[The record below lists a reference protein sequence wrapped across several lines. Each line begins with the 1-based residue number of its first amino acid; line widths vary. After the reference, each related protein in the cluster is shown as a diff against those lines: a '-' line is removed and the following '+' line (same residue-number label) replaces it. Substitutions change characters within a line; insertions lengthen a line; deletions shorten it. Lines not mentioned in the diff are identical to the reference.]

1 MRKNYETI
9 SGDARMIKAISIK
22 DKLKNQAT
30 LNGKTMQ
37 EMLTL
42 YGLERTVY
50 RISVSDYAD
59 RFTLKGGI
67 FLYAL
72 FNGDFTR
79 TTRDIDL
86 LAENIA
92 NNSETMQ
99 SIFTKIF
106 SIDCDDAL
114 RYDLSSLEVQNI
126 TEFKEYHGVNV
137 SIMAYLDNTRVPI
150 SIDIGFGDV
159 IYPNKSQIQFPAL
172 LNMESPKIYAYSI
185 YSAISEKFE
194 AIVSLG
200 NANSRYKDF
209 YDIYILASNYSLEGH
224 IFKNAIIETFNHR
237 ETELNDIVAFENEFA
252 QNELHQN
259 RWNAFLRKKKTMIT
273 ISFSDML
280 TVIRQLFIPIVESI
294 VNGNEFYF
302 TWDYNDKKWK

>member
-1 MRKNYETI
+1 
-9 SGDARMIKAISIK
+9 MIKAISIK
-22 DKLKNQAT
+22 DKLKNQAI
-30 LNGKTMQ
+30 LSGKTMQ

-42 YGLERTVY
+42 YGLERSVY
-50 RISVSDYAD
+50 RISVSEYAD

-106 SIDCDDAL
+106 SIECDDAL

-137 SIMAYLDNTRVPI
+137 SIMAFI
-150 SIDIGFGDV
+150 SWL
-159 IYPNKSQIQFPAL
+159 QIIRWKGIFLRMRL
-172 LNMESPKIYAYSI
+172 LRH
-185 YSAISEKFE
+185 
-194 AIVSLG
+194 L
-200 NANSRYKDF
+200 
-209 YDIYILASNYSLEGH
+209 
-224 IFKNAIIETFNHR
+224 IIEKRN
-237 ETELNDIVAFENEFA
+237 
-252 QNELHQN
+252 
-259 RWNAFLRKKKTMIT
+259 
-273 ISFSDML
+273 
-280 TVIRQLFIPIVESI
+280 
-294 VNGNEFYF
+294 
-302 TWDYNDKKWK
+302 